1 MSKNHVAIAAVVA
14 VVMIASAV
22 YTTFWFLDQPVPQTT
37 TAEFSG
43 TAGGEVGRVPIQSTS
58 DTSDTESVSGTI
70 QVKLYVLARSGQ
82 NLATDDQEIPLEAS
96 LQRQA
101 SQVVKLLLRRS
112 ASFPRGVELREVFV
126 TSQGVAYVDFS
137 RELVQNHPGGSSA
150 EELTVYSLSN
160 TLIANFPAIK
170 MVTILVEGR
179 EIQSIAGHLDL
190 TIPYGRGPEYL
201 KPASERAESR
211 PESPPESGPES
222 GNEAS

>member
-1 MSKNHVAIAAVVA
+1 MTKKHVAIAALVA
-14 VVMIASAV
+14 VVMIAGAA
-22 YTTFWFLDQPVPQTT
+22 YATFWLLDQPVPHTT
-37 TAEFSG
+37 TAESSG
-43 TAGGEVGRVPIQSTS
+43 TAGPGGVEAGRVPIQSTA

-70 QVKLYVLARSGQ
+70 QVKLYVLAGSGQ
-82 NLATDDQEIPLEAS
+82 NLATDEQEIPLEAS

-101 SQVVKLLLRRS
+101 SHVVKLLLRRS
-112 ASFPRGVELREVFV
+112 ASFPRGVELREVFI

-160 TLIANFPAIK
+160 TLITNFPAIK

-190 TIPYGRGPEYL
+190 TISYGRGPEYL

-211 PESPPESGPES
+211 PESGPES
-222 GNEAS
+222 DNEAS

>member
-1 MSKNHVAIAAVVA
+1 VTKNDVAVAAVVA

-22 YTTFWFLDQPVPQTT
+22 YATFWLLDQPVPQTT

-43 TAGGEVGRVPIQSTS
+43 TAGGKVGHVPIQSTS

-70 QVKLYVLARSGQ
+70 QVKLYILAGSGQ
-82 NLATDDQEIPLEAS
+82 DLATDDQEIPLEAS

-101 SQVVKLLLRRS
+101 KQVVKLLLRRS
-112 ASFPRGVELREVFV
+112 ASFPRGVELREVFI

-170 MVTILVEGR
+170 MVKILVEGR
-179 EIQSIAGHLDL
+179 EIPSLAGHLDL
-190 TIPYGRGPEYL
+190 TLPYGRGPEYL

-211 PESPPESGPES
+211 PES

>member
-1 MSKNHVAIAAVVA
+1 MTKKHVAIAALVA

-22 YTTFWFLDQPVPQTT
+22 YATFWLLDQPVPQTRA
-37 TAEFSG
+37 AEASG
-43 TAGGEVGRVPIQSTS
+43 TAGGEAGRVPIQSTS

-70 QVKLYVLARSGQ
+70 QVKLYVLAGSGQ
-82 NLATDDQEIPLEAS
+82 NLATDDQEIPLESS

-112 ASFPRGVELREVFV
+112 ASFPRGVELREVFI

-170 MVTILVEGR
+170 LVTILVEGR

-201 KPASERAESR
+201 KPASERAQSR
-211 PESPPESGPES
+211 PES